1 MENYTRIYLEGFGNV
16 ELYDNV
22 PVSLNYS
29 VAEIQDISKKNTSF
43 SKTIVLPGTKNNNEL
58 LGQLFDV
65 SVSNSNFD
73 INRKV
78 PCTIYG
84 ADIVLMKG
92 YFRLVAINKV
102 SPTSIGG
109 EELIEYEVLVFDQTT
124 DFYDKLS
131 DRLLSDLDFSQYNH
145 TYGYSAIVGSSAHT
159 SSDIYTYPMLYN
171 GNTTYYTTTDFQ
183 PAIYLKSYIDAAFN
197 EIQYSYESDFL
208 NSDYFKSLIIPFNGE
223 KIKNNLIDVDSRKFQ
238 VGWTGATDSY
248 LLSASTTATTYS
260 NSGVTLSYNA
270 DNNTTIPYYDS
281 GNTYNVSNYRFTSPS
296 NQIYDF
302 RFKIKADVWMTNPH
316 AQQIKLWDVFG
327 NATLA
332 NPKLYCQAKLYKNGV
347 VLETS
352 APLFNYSFSPT
363 LSVGSTTQSTVTLDT
378 TFAGVQAG
386 INDYFELRLF
396 PFVQNPLNSSWRL
409 GTLSTGAIANPNFN
423 IRFDLSQSG
432 QTAGNNFFINQPH
445 VGELID
451 GDTVELNEF
460 IPKNVKIKDLFSS
473 VLKMHNLYVEQDKNF
488 ENKLLIK
495 TREQY
500 YSGNTAIDWTQKLA
514 LDKDINIKFIPE
526 LQSKDLILTY
536 KQDSDEYNKYYF
548 DNTKEIYGQKKYIF
562 DNDFLSG
569 EKKIELIFSPTPI
582 KNNGFQLPVSAILS
596 QSPKNN
602 IRILQKP
609 NTWISHESRTWSYKY
624 ITTGGATSTATF
636 NTYPYAG
643 HFNKPQFPTVDI
655 NFGETSFLMYDEYG
669 NITDNNLANNYYFNQ
684 VDQMLDG
691 KLMTAYFDL
700 DYIDILNLKF
710 SDKVF
715 IKDNYYI
722 INKISDYN
730 PINNG
735 LTKVELLKIDDG
747 LKFRTKNRK
756 LNRPL
761 LDNGL
766 LNASGV
772 TVGVGSPNIG
782 TTLGDTQGKYDPVTL
797 NTGSIV
803 VGNSTTNSVKS
814 NRAVVIGDGNTVS
827 QETKSFIIGDGNIVD
842 GGSKSMVIG
851 SGNTISSDS
860 NSMAFGNDNII
871 PIGVQGAF
879 ILGDGITADTS
890 NTIYTNNIVISSGGT
905 INGVSVS
912 GVTSGLPGVLAIDNT
927 TGANDIIIDAGQLIK
942 DATSNSTIELG
953 DGFVTLYSTG
963 INNVSSNLQE
973 DLIFLDPTLSNNGT
987 GFQSFDTVTGFQSQF
1002 YIKPTE
1008 IQAVNEGIINFT
1020 SNFTL
1025 PGITDNI
1032 SIDPQ
1037 ILGNGTGIHSENSST
1052 FETSRVQVLPDRT
1065 SLYSEDSSGPTVFSR
1080 VQVEPFLITIDSPNI
1095 KLDSNFTGTS
1105 IANLGIDINGNITT
1119 GATAGILG
1127 SFLPLTGGTMTG
1139 DIIMGTQKYIK
1150 NSGGTSTISTGVL
1163 GDPNRLD
1170 LIQYNGDFINT
1181 VRLKNDIQLNAYDDA
1196 TGENHLQY
1204 VDSNNGFTF
1213 EDSIGSIFGIKRDAL
1228 NIFYTPTTVNTNTGI
1243 LTRNTSTGIL
1253 EIRDESS
1260 IGVGT
1265 FVPLTGG
1272 TMTGGLVVNSTLS
1285 VTGTSTTRNITVNGD
1300 IIQNQSSAAIVTTDA
1315 TVTTIKTIPLS
1326 SSNIYQIEANILG
1339 IKDNSNTAITSKLI
1353 GTFLRDSSG
1362 IVSKIGDINEIT
1374 NTTFTT
1380 ANVQFVISFAN
1391 VLIRVTGENSTT
1403 ISWASTTIVTKLQN
1417 NL

>member
-43 SKTIVLPGTKNNNEL
+43 SKTIVLPGKKNNNEL
-58 LGQLFDV
+58 LGQLFDI

-92 YFRLVAINKV
+92 YFRLIAINKV

-131 DRLLSDLDFSQYNH
+131 DRLLTDLDFSQYNH

-159 SSDIYTYPMLYN
+159 SDDVYTYPMLYN
-171 GNTTYYTTTDFQ
+171 GNTTYYTTIDFQ

-223 KIKNNLIDVDSRKFQ
+223 KIKNNLIDVDNRKFQ

-260 NSGVTLSYNA
+260 SSGATLNYNA
-270 DNNTTIPYYDS
+270 DNNMTIPYYDS

-316 AQQIKLWDVFG
+316 AQQIKLWDAFG
-327 NATLA
+327 NATLV

-363 LSVGSTTQSTVTLDT
+363 LSVGSTIQSTVTLDT

-526 LQSKDLILTY
+526 LQNKDLILTY
-536 KQDSDEYNKYYF
+536 KQDSDDFNKYYF
-548 DNTKEIYGQKKYIF
+548 DNTKEVYGQKKYIF

-569 EKKIELIFSPTPI
+569 EKKVELIFSPTPI
-582 KNNGFQLPVSAILS
+582 KNNGFGLPVSAILS

-602 IRILQKP
+602 IRVLQKP
-609 NTWISHESRTWSYKY
+609 NTWISHESKTWNYNY
-624 ITTGGATSTATF
+624 ITTGGSTSTATF
-636 NTYPYAG
+636 STYPYAG
-643 HFNKPQFPTVDI
+643 HFDRPKFPTTDI

-722 INKISDYN
+722 INKISDYD

-735 LTKVELLKIDDG
+735 LTKVELLKIDDW

-756 LNRPL
+756 LNRPIL
-761 LDNGL
+761 NNGL

-782 TTLGDTQGKYDPVTL
+782 TTLGDTQGKFDPVTL
-797 NTGSIV
+797 TTGSIV
-803 VGNSTTNSVKS
+803 VGNATNNIVKS
-814 NRAVVIGDGNTVS
+814 DRAIVIGDGNVVTQQTKSVVIGDGNTV
-827 QETKSFIIGDGNIVD
+827 N
-842 GGSKSMVIG
+842 GGSKSMIVG

-860 NSMAFGNDNII
+860 NNITFGNNNTI
-871 PIGVQGAF
+871 PAGVNGAF
-879 ILGDGITADTS
+879 VLGDGITADTS
-890 NTIYTNNIVISSGGT
+890 NTIYANNIVLSSGGT
-905 INGVSVS
+905 INGTSIS
-912 GVTSGLPGVLAIDNT
+912 GITSGLPGVLAVDNT
-927 TGANDIIIDAGQLIK
+927 TGGNDIIVSIGDKITDNTSNNYIEFVNIVSAGGVATTDSGLPTLPGPVAAYNISPVSTSGIGTGLVVRILRNSIDNTIGIVDILNPGLNFEVGDTISFIGTQYGLATPANDITYTILSLTTDINYIDVYS
-942 DATSNSTIELG
+942 DNS
-953 DGFVTLYSTG
+953 
-963 INNVSSNLQE
+963 
-973 DLIFLDPTLSNNGT
+973 
-987 GFQSFDTVTGFQSQF
+987 
-1002 YIKPTE
+1002 
-1008 IQAVNEGIINFT
+1008 IINT
-1020 SNFTL
+1020 VQDIAN
-1025 PGITDNI
+1025 GITDTI

-1037 ILGNGTGIHSENSST
+1037 QLGNGTGIKSEDAATGDNIAITVYPTGSDYYGQTASGGTYGLIMGQINGPDNQYISLTSEESTHIFSTNLLLNSQDAVGSYGQLSTNDNLNSITDTISVDPQGLSNGTGIKSIGLSST
-1052 FETSRVQVLPDRT
+1052 
-1065 SLYSEDSSGPTVFSR
+1065 SEIKVEPSQIIIDSST
-1080 VQVEPFLITIDSPNI
+1080 I
-1095 KLDSNFTGTS
+1095 KLPSVPSYADDTAAGTAGLTFGV
-1105 IANLGIDINGNITT
+1105 IYQTDGT
-1119 GATAGILG
+1119 GASPLNVAGIL
-1127 SFLPLTGGTMTG
+1127 M
-1139 DIIMGTQKYIK
+1139 IK
-1150 NSGGTSTISTGVL
+1150 
-1163 GDPNRLD
+1163 
-1170 LIQYNGDFINT
+1170 Q
-1181 VRLKNDIQLNAYDDA
+1181 
-1196 TGENHLQY
+1196 
-1204 VDSNNGFTF
+1204 
-1213 EDSIGSIFGIKRDAL
+1213 
-1228 NIFYTPTTVNTNTGI
+1228 
-1243 LTRNTSTGIL
+1243 
-1253 EIRDESS
+1253 
-1260 IGVGT
+1260 
-1265 FVPLTGG
+1265 
-1272 TMTGGLVVNSTLS
+1272 
-1285 VTGTSTTRNITVNGD
+1285 
-1300 IIQNQSSAAIVTTDA
+1300 
-1315 TVTTIKTIPLS
+1315 
-1326 SSNIYQIEANILG
+1326 
-1339 IKDNSNTAITSKLI
+1339 
-1353 GTFLRDSSG
+1353 
-1362 IVSKIGDINEIT
+1362 
-1374 NTTFTT
+1374 
-1380 ANVQFVISFAN
+1380 
-1391 VLIRVTGENSTT
+1391 
-1403 ISWASTTIVTKLQN
+1403 
-1417 NL
+1417 

>member
-16 ELYDNV
+16 DLYDNV

-171 GNTTYYTTTDFQ
+171 GNTTYYTTQDFQ
-183 PAIYLKSYIDAAFN
+183 PAIYLKAYLDAAFN

-223 KIKNNLIDVDSRKFQ
+223 KIKNNIVDIENRKFQ

-248 LLSASTTATTYS
+248 LLSASTTASTYS
-260 NSGVTLSYNA
+260 NSGATLNYNA
-270 DNNTTIPYYDS
+270 DNNMTIPYYDS

-296 NQIYDF
+296 NQVYDF
-302 RFKIKADVWMTNPH
+302 RFKIKANVWMTNPF
-316 AQQIKLWDVFG
+316 AQQIKLWDSFG
-327 NATLA
+327 NAILT

-347 VLETS
+347 ALDTTG
-352 APLFNYSFSPT
+352 PLFNYSFSPT
-363 LSVGSTTQSTVTLDT
+363 LAVGSTTQSTVTLDA
-378 TFAGVQAG
+378 TFPSVQAG
-386 INDYFELRLF
+386 VNDYFELRLF
-396 PFVQNPLNSSWRL
+396 PFVQLPLNSSWRL
-409 GTLSTGAIANPNFN
+409 GTLSTGAISNPNFN

-432 QTAGNNFFINQPH
+432 QTNGDNFFINQPH

-500 YSGNTAIDWTQKLA
+500 YSANTAIDWTQKLA
-514 LDKDINIKFIPE
+514 IDKDINIKFIPE
-526 LQSKDLILTY
+526 LQNKDLILTY
-536 KQDSDEYNKYYF
+536 KQDSDDFNKYYF

-582 KNNGFQLPVSAILS
+582 KKNGFNLPVPAILS

-602 IRILQKP
+602 IRILYKP
-609 NTWISHESRTWSYKY
+609 NTWISHESRTWNYNY
-624 ITTGGATSTATF
+624 ITTGGATSTVTF

-643 HFNKPQFPTVDI
+643 HFDRPQFPTTDI
-655 NFGETSFLMYDEYG
+655 NFGQTSFLLYDEYG

-722 INKISDYN
+722 INKVSDYN

-735 LTKVELLKIDDG
+735 LTKVELLKIDEG

-756 LNRPL
+756 LNRPIL
-761 LDNGL
+761 STGQIIN
-766 LNASGV
+766 SGI
-772 TVGVGSPNIG
+772 TVGVGNPNISTPLG
-782 TTLGDTQGKYDPVTL
+782 STLGKADPVTL
-797 NTGSIV
+797 NSGSIV
-803 VGNSTTNSVKS
+803 IGNATNNAIKS
-814 NRAVVIGDGNTVS
+814 NRAIVIGDGNTVS
-827 QETKSFIIGDGNIVD
+827 QQTKSVVIGDGNTVN
-842 GGSKSMVIG
+842 GGSKSMVVG

-860 NSMAFGNDNII
+860 NNITFGNDNII
-871 PIGVQGAF
+871 PAGVDGAF
-879 ILGDGITADTS
+879 VLGNGITADTS
-890 NTIYTNNIVISSGGT
+890 NTIYTNNIVLSSGGT
-905 INGVSVS
+905 INGTSIT
-912 GVTSGLPGVLAIDNT
+912 GITSGLPGVLAVDNT
-927 TGANDIIIDAGQLIK
+927 TSGNDIILTGYDAIK
-942 DATSNSTIELG
+942 DVTGNNFISVQEGFINAFATAVNSITSNQTSVEFNI
-953 DGFVTLYSTG
+953 DPTG
-963 INNVSSNLQE
+963 ITSGNGFFINDDVTGDNSYVNIE
-973 DLIFLDPTLSNNGT
+973 PTQININSNNGQIT
-987 GFQSFDTVTGFQSQF
+987 FS
-1002 YIKPTE
+1002 
-1008 IQAVNEGIINFT
+1008 A
-1020 SNFTL
+1020 
-1025 PGITDNI
+1025 PGIDLNPSVRLRI
-1032 SIDPQ
+1032 NP
-1037 ILGNGTGIHSENSST
+1037 
-1052 FETSRVQVLPDRT
+1052 
-1065 SLYSEDSSGPTVFSR
+1065 SSGGYELPTTDGFSGE
-1080 VQVEPFLITIDSPNI
+1080 VL
-1095 KLDSNFTGTS
+1095 
-1105 IANLGIDINGNITT
+1105 TT
-1119 GATAGILG
+1119 DGLG
-1127 SFLPLTGGTMTG
+1127 SATWLPIGTFSGYLPLTGGTMTG

-1163 GDPNRLD
+1163 GDPNRMD
-1170 LIQYNGDFINT
+1170 FVQYNGDFANT
-1181 VRLKNDIQLNAYDDA
+1181 VSLKNDIQFYAYDDL
-1196 TGENHLQY
+1196 TGEFHLQY
-1204 VDSNNGFTF
+1204 IDANNGFTF
-1213 EDSIGSIFGIKRDAL
+1213 EDSIGSVFGIKRDAL
-1228 NIFYTPTTVNTNTGI
+1228 KIIYTPTTVNTNTKI

-1253 EIRDESS
+1253 ELRDASS

-1272 TMTGGLVVNSTLS
+1272 TMTGGLIVNSTLS
-1285 VTGTSTTRNITVNGD
+1285 VTGTSTTRNITINGD
-1300 IIQNQSSAAIVTTDA
+1300 IIQNQFSTATVTTDA
-1315 TVTTIKTIPLS
+1315 TLTTIKTIPLT
-1326 SSNIYQIEANILG
+1326 SSNIYQIEANVLG
-1339 IKDNSNTAITSKLI
+1339 IKDDGVTAITSKLI
-1353 GTFLRDSSG
+1353 GTFVRSSAG
-1362 IVSKIGDINEIT
+1362 TVTQIGDTNELT
-1374 NTTFTT
+1374 NTTFTSASAVFSISG
-1380 ANVQFVISFAN
+1380 ANILV
-1391 VLIRVTGENSTT
+1391 RVTGQAATT
-1403 ISWASTTIVTKLQN
+1403 ISWGATTIVTNLQN
-1417 NL
+1417 NM

>member
-16 ELYDNV
+16 DLYDNV

-92 YFRLVAINKV
+92 YFRLIAINKV

-159 SSDIYTYPMLYN
+159 SNDVYTYPMLYN

-223 KIKNNLIDVDSRKFQ
+223 KIKNNLIDVDNRKFQ

-248 LLSASTTATTYS
+248 LLSASTSATTYS
-260 NSGVTLSYNA
+260 NSGATLNYNA
-270 DNNTTIPYYDS
+270 DNNMTIPYYDS

-316 AQQIKLWDVFG
+316 AQQIKLWDAFG
-327 NATLA
+327 NATLT
-332 NPKLYCQAKLYKNGV
+332 NPKFYCQAKLYKNGS

-396 PFVQNPLNSSWRL
+396 PFVQIPLNSSWRL

-526 LQSKDLILTY
+526 LQNKDLILTY
-536 KQDSDEYNKYYF
+536 KQDSDDFNKYYF
-548 DNTKEIYGQKKYIF
+548 DNTKEVYGQKKYVF

-582 KNNGFQLPVSAILS
+582 KNNGFGLPVSAILS

-609 NTWISHESRTWSYKY
+609 NTWISHESRTWNYKY
-624 ITTGGATSTATF
+624 LTTGGATLTATF
-636 NTYPYAG
+636 STYPYAG

-655 NFGETSFLMYDEYG
+655 NPGETSFLMYNEYG
-669 NITDNNLANNYYFNQ
+669 NITDNNLSNNYYFNQ

-722 INKISDYN
+722 INKISDYD

-735 LTKVELLKIDDG
+735 LTKVELLKIDEG
-747 LKFRTKNRK
+747 IKFNTRNVK
-756 LNRPL
+756 LNRPIL
-761 LDNGL
+761 SNGL

-772 TVGVGSPNIG
+772 TVGVGNPTIS
-782 TTLGDTQGKYDPVTL
+782 TTLGDTKGKYDPVTL

-814 NRAVVIGDGNTVS
+814 NRAIVIGDGNTVS
-827 QETKSFIIGDGNIVD
+827 QQTKSVVIGDGNTVD

-890 NTIYTNNIVISSGGT
+890 NTIYTNNIVLSSGGT
-905 INGVSVS
+905 INGVYVS
-912 GVTSGLPGVLAIDNT
+912 GVTSGLPGVLSIGNTTAGNDINLNLNDNIIGDNQQYINLGTTGRPNQIEIYTSDLSVDNYTSIASDINLFQVETYSPDYNSNLSLFSDTPTAKLSVSDYTSDITDGIEIDPQGLVNGTGIISIDNT
-927 TGANDIIIDAGQLIK
+927 TG
-942 DATSNSTIELG
+942 NSTRTIYKP
-953 DGFVTLYSTG
+953 DTIISTSTDVAST
-963 INNVSSNLQE
+963 IT
-973 DLIFLDPTLSNNGT
+973 DTITLDP
-987 GFQSFDTVTGFQSQF
+987 QF
-1002 YIKPTE
+1002 
-1008 IQAVNEGIINFT
+1008 
-1020 SNFTL
+1020 
-1025 PGITDNI
+1025 
-1032 SIDPQ
+1032 
-1037 ILGNGTGIHSENSST
+1037 LGNGTGII
-1052 FETSRVQVLPDRT
+1052 
-1065 SLYSEDSSGPTVFSR
+1065 SEDTTTGEYSAFNSAPTSIDLAVYGLPTSSN
-1080 VQVEPFLITIDSPNI
+1080 INIIDSSLTLQVGNGLQPI
-1095 KLDSNFTGTS
+1095 TSKIYMQSTS
-1105 IANLGIDINGNITT
+1105 IELLYGWGNKIYDGGGITT
-1119 GATAGILG
+1119 TTNTPTIIKQITPQIVNGIYT
-1127 SFLPLTGGTMTG
+1127 FKCIT
-1139 DIIMGTQKYIK
+1139 
-1150 NSGGTSTISTGVL
+1150 SG
-1163 GDPNRLD
+1163 
-1170 LIQYNGDFINT
+1170 
-1181 VRLKNDIQLNAYDDA
+1181 LKNDNSTGYSAELNASFR
-1196 TGENHLQY
+1196 
-1204 VDSNNGFTF
+1204 VS
-1213 EDSIGSIFGIKRDAL
+1213 GS
-1228 NIFYTPTTVNTNTGI
+1228 
-1243 LTRNTSTGIL
+1243 
-1253 EIRDESS
+1253 
-1260 IGVGT
+1260 
-1265 FVPLTGG
+1265 
-1272 TMTGGLVVNSTLS
+1272 VVTQI
-1285 VTGTSTTRNITVNGD
+1285 STTD
-1300 IIQNQSSAAIVTTDA
+1300 
-1315 TVTTIKTIPLS
+1315 L
-1326 SSNIYQIEANILG
+1326 
-1339 IKDNSNTAITSKLI
+1339 
-1353 GTFLRDSSG
+1353 
-1362 IVSKIGDINEIT
+1362 NEKSE
-1374 NTTFTT
+1374 FTT
-1380 ANVQFVISFAN
+1380 ATSDIYTDGTD
-1391 VLIRVTGENSTT
+1391 IIIEVTGEAATT
-1403 ISWASTTIVTKLQN
+1403 INWKASIEYN
-1417 NL
+1417 F